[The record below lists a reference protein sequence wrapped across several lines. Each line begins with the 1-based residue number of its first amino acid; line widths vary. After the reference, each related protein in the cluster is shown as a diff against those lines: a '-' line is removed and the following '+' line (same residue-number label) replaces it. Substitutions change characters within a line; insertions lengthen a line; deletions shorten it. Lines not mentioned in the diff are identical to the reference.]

1 MILDYKSLDTITLL
15 VRLTS
20 WCLPCFIKS
29 LPTKYSAIALHIQ
42 AINLVISITIRV
54 PGLLSSKCPAVF
66 SYTNITMFQCTNQP
80 RGCRGRCN
88 TLGGKCKDCSSLR
101 LKHGH
106 RPVQYQSKLAQPV
119 NYQRSLASIYSDD
132 TRQPQQTWRLGN
144 IIELEAKIMRSTFQ
158 RRCSGSL
165 LNLGSGSM
173 ALHTVRREVWCNVQR
188 TRNGLWRR
196 VAFFVLH
203 NLAFDIAHYLIQR
216 IRHYSINNS
225 QGAKKLRK
233 LQLKYVGS
241 RCDSGSLKYQ
251 VGWRYRTRKYNCRR
265 RM

>member
-1 MILDYKSLDTITLL
+1 MTRHPLSRNCDAESSLHKPSSSEYAKRNVASGSRIRST
-15 VRLTS
+15 VRQSHHDPGLQIPRYNNPPGPPHLIM
-20 WCLPCFIKS
+20 LPCFIKS
-29 LPTKYSAIALHIQ
+29 LPTEYSTIALQIQ

-132 TRQPQQTWRLGN
+132 TRQPQQT
-144 IIELEAKIMRSTFQ
+144 
-158 RRCSGSL
+158 
-165 LNLGSGSM
+165 
-173 ALHTVRREVWCNVQR
+173 
-188 TRNGLWRR
+188 
-196 VAFFVLH
+196 
-203 NLAFDIAHYLIQR
+203 
-216 IRHYSINNS
+216 
-225 QGAKKLRK
+225 
-233 LQLKYVGS
+233 
-241 RCDSGSLKYQ
+241 
-251 VGWRYRTRKYNCRR
+251 
-265 RM
+265 